1 MKLKPEMFEVQ
12 IGLETPSC
20 ARPVLR
26 TVAKPTNY
34 AQEKCRIENARIGK
48 NSLTLVHIVFRS
60 QNSQIEMRQ
69 TLFTMSALTFFRKV
83 HNPCV
88 RFHWFEQDFRT

>member
-34 AQEKCRIENARIGK
+34 AQEKCRMHMQRI
-48 NSLTLVHIVFRS
+48 
-60 QNSQIEMRQ
+60 
-69 TLFTMSALTFFRKV
+69 RKQYEK
-83 HNPCV
+83 
-88 RFHWFEQDFRT
+88 F

>member
-34 AQEKCRIENARIGK
+34 AQEKCRIDNAYAK
-48 NSLTLVHIVFRS
+48 NS
-60 QNSQIEMRQ
+60 Q
-69 TLFTMSALTFFRKV
+69 TIRKV
-83 HNPCV
+83 LIQIT
-88 RFHWFEQDFRT
+88 RKKSAE